1 MVLHQG
7 QEFLGIVSSRRDYK
21 ERDMLVKI
29 FTDRFGFKTFYVRG
43 VKKRG
48 FRLGAII
55 LPFSHGRYLGSI
67 NDQGLSY
74 LNLGKEIDQYQQI
87 FQDIFLNAYA
97 SYILGLAEVG
107 IKEDSSLAA
116 KWFGQVDQALTL
128 IDQGFEPSIITN
140 IMEVQMLTLFGVRP
154 ELRYCSVCQNPQRP
168 FDYSENYGGL
178 LCQKHWPLDPYRLH
192 LDARTIYY
200 LQLFSALDLKR
211 LNSIKV
217 KDETKQHLKQAL
229 DTIYND
235 QVGIYIPAKKFLQEM
250 NEIKF

>member
-87 FQDIFLNAYA
+87 FQDIFL
-97 SYILGLAEVG
+97 
-107 IKEDSSLAA
+107 
-116 KWFGQVDQALTL
+116 
-128 IDQGFEPSIITN
+128 
-140 IMEVQMLTLFGVRP
+140 
-154 ELRYCSVCQNPQRP
+154 
-168 FDYSENYGGL
+168 YSFI
-178 LCQKHWPLDPYRLH
+178 H
-192 LDARTIYY
+192 
-200 LQLFSALDLKR
+200 S
-211 LNSIKV
+211 
-217 KDETKQHLKQAL
+217 
-229 DTIYND
+229 
-235 QVGIYIPAKKFLQEM
+235 
-250 NEIKF
+250 